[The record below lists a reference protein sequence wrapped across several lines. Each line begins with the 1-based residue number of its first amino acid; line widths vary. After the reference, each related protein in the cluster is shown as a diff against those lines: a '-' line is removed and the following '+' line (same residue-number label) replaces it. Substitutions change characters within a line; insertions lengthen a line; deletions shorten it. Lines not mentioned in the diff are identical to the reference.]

1 MPTLLDHFGFRKFA
15 FDALPVGRDLF
26 LMDEQWLPEWEVEW
40 IKCFGGQD
48 AEPYGVGFISWA
60 SITCIDGDR
69 AELQW
74 MANTHTRFH
83 AIRTI
88 LPREAFVVCAQ
99 AFEYEKRPTVFVKRE
114 WLDDLHARAH
124 STFAMIDASG
134 FTAALTSG
142 LITKAS
148 LRTLR
153 DRIDGL
159 ADVTPQ
165 VSFTSFADSLLLK
178 TNWVVGSWDKPSTT
192 EYDPEKFIRL
202 IGEIDE
208 AYRDVLGLGTYAVV
222 SQGSNEYYD
231 DALVHTSA
239 KGNHVSLNS
248 LGLPF
253 AQISAIE
260 SAARSGIRKS
270 AHPPAELYLDR
281 DFFLSLG
288 VDDYEW
294 RMALPTYEY
303 DQKLSSES
311 GRYICVSRGELLQ
324 HLR

>member
-1 MPTLLDHFGFRKFA
+1 MTALLDHFGFRRLS
-15 FDALPVGRDLF
+15 FDALPVGCDLF
-26 LMDEQWLPEWEVEW
+26 LMDEQWLPAWEAEW
-40 IKCFGGQD
+40 IKCFRELD
-48 AEPYGVGFISWA
+48 AEPYGVGFISRA
-60 SITCIDGDR
+60 SITGVEGNR

-74 MANTHTRFH
+74 FANTHTRFH
-83 AIRTI
+83 AISTT
-88 LPREAFVVCAQ
+88 LPRDAFVVCAQ
-99 AFEYEKRPTVFVKRE
+99 AFEYEKRPTVFVRSE

-134 FTAALTSG
+134 FTTALTSG
-142 LITKAS
+142 SITKTV

-159 ADVTPQ
+159 ADITPQ

-178 TNWVVGSWDKPSTT
+178 TNWVVGNWNNPSTS
-192 EYDPEKFIRL
+192 EYDPERFIAL
-202 IGEIDE
+202 IGEIDR
-208 AYRDVLGLGTYAVV
+208 AYQEVLGLSTYAVV

-239 KGNHVSLNS
+239 KGNHFSLNS

-260 SAARSGIRKS
+260 GAARSAIRKS
-270 AHPPAELYLDR
+270 LHPPAELYLDR

-288 VDDYEW
+288 VDDYDW
-294 RMALPTYEY
+294 RISHPTFGY
-303 DQKLSSES
+303 DQKLSSVQGLYLCL
-311 GRYICVSRGELLQ
+311 GRDELLQ

>member
-1 MPTLLDHFGFRKFA
+1 MLDHYSFRTFD
-15 FDALPVGRDLF
+15 FDALPVGCDLF
-26 LMDEQWLPEWEVEW
+26 LMDEKWLPAWEVEW
-40 IKCFGGQD
+40 IKCFREQD
-48 AEPYGVGFISWA
+48 AEPYGVGYISWA
-60 SITCIDGDR
+60 SITHVDSDR

-74 MANTHTRFH
+74 FANTHTRFH
-83 AIRTI
+83 AIKTT
-88 LPREAFVVCAQ
+88 LPREAFVACAQ
-99 AFEYEKRPTVFVKRE
+99 AFEYEKRATVFVRSG
-114 WLDDLHARAH
+114 WLDDLHTRAH

-134 FTAALTSG
+134 FAKALTSG
-142 LITKAS
+142 SITKPA
-148 LRTLR
+148 LQTLR
-153 DRIDGL
+153 DRIDRL

-178 TNWVVGSWDKPSTT
+178 TNWVVGSWDNPSTT

-202 IGEIDE
+202 IGEIDG

-231 DALVHTSA
+231 NALVHTSA

-260 SAARSGIRKS
+260 SAARSGIKKS
-270 AHPPAELYLDR
+270 LHLPTELYLDR
-281 DFFLSLG
+281 DFFLSLD

-294 RMALPTYEY
+294 RKALPTFEY
-303 DQKLSSES
+303 DQKLSSEP